1 MKPDKKDKYLKKKY
15 GISLEEYNCKL
26 AEQKDCCA
34 MCGKHKSN
42 FKRSLHV
49 DHNHKTGQ
57 VRGLCCFYC
66 NRQLIGKHNS
76 KTVGQLKSYF
86 DKYEKKKS

>member
-15 GISLEEYNCKL
+15 GISLEEYNSKL

-49 DHNHKTGQ
+49 DHCHQTGH
-57 VRGLCCFYC
+57 VRALVCYYC
-66 NRQLIGKHNS
+66 NHQLIRRHNADTAF
-76 KTVGQLKSYF
+76 KLNQYF
-86 DKYEKKKS
+86 QKYQPKK